1 MTIAKNWIEMLLGV
15 QSMSKVVNV
24 SLIESPTHRIQG
36 LPEYSGVVCQV
47 GATGRSR
54 TA

>member
-1 MTIAKNWIEMLLGV
+1 MIAIHRNED
-15 QSMSKVVNV
+15 SVNV
-24 SLIESPTHRIQG
+24 EGRHSPSLHSFPHFRGIK
-36 LPEYSGVVCQV
+36 LPEHSGVVCQV